1 MFLRSCHHNNSCDSK
16 DNGGDDGNVG
26 KKDTSGNDNTIGDG
40 YGGND
45 DSCDFIKSS

>member
-26 KKDTSGNDNTIGDG
+26 KDTSGNDNIANNG
-40 YGGND
+40 YVGND